1 MPETKPFRPAKP
13 EQVITVQITKRE
25 WNAIKMF
32 RNLKYGSITLIRL
45 DSSGTF
51 RVEVKESIIIEEDME
66 IPTPKGVSLD
76 YENSQKS

>member
-1 MPETKPFRPAKP
+1 MQDAKPFRPSTP
-13 EQVITVQITKRE
+13 EQIVTVQITKRE
-25 WNAIKMF
+25 WNAIKLF

-66 IPTPKGVSLD
+66 IPSLKGVS
-76 YENSQKS
+76 